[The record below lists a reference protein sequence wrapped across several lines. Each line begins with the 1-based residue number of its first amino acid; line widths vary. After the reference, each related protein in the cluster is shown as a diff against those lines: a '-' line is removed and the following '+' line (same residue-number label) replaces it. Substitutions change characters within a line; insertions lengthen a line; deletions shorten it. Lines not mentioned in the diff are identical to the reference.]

1 MMDPDRAPGDF
12 LQGVVHWDG
21 LWFVYWC
28 ESKVQQP
35 VRLKN
40 ENKISGSYKIVIVF
54 KIFI

>member
-1 MMDPDRAPGDF
+1 MSWMMGPDRAPGDF

-40 ENKISGSYKIVIVF
+40 ENKISGSYKIVVQ
-54 KIFI
+54 K